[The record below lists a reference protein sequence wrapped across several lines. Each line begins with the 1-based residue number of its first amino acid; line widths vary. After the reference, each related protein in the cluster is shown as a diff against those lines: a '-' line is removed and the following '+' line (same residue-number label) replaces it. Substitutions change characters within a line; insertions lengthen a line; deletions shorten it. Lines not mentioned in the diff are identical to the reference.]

1 MKKLFLA
8 VIVLFV
14 TKIYASG
21 NSGGM
26 DGGGGGTLPT
36 HPAPVHLIREIV
48 SESKAKLLHLL
59 NKYET
64 RTEYDD
70 SNTLLKKLYGGP
82 RKAQDVLND
91 LRVEIREEK
100 PCLTSHGTEVDASIH
115 AVKPNTICISAFR
128 ISKKIDQAIVEREI
142 LALLAHEVSHFMGAD
157 ETEAEKIQKDVA
169 WSILNGTYGPAYDPK
184 KSRDEIS
191 SAADFIRKTAEE
203 IQKGE
208 LNSAAD
214 WLSRALAALTHA
226 QGSSADSIFKI
237 FSPREMDYQDVL
249 RLRLFWAH
257 RYLETLIPGQNQS
270 SKQKEY
276 ENRFGDKDFVELKE
290 EFFSDTHSYV
300 NERIDK
306 IKSSND
312 LVKLLKVLH
321 REYEVRAAY
330 SWQSIYG
337 NNWLSLEGHL
347 TKTFSNP
354 WVNFTGVY
362 SVKNAECTAKSSFTS
377 ELTELKVYWSGENLY
392 LGKVYPNMFSNDRIV
407 LGAYNVNTYLN
418 DYGLISEGK
427 VYMTHQMG
435 GTWSDRMYLHRTTSK
450 LTLETLPNQ
459 TFKITIENTFEDR
472 DVTKP
477 DMNNSC
483 VLTGIHQK

>member
-128 ISKKIDQAIVEREI
+128 ISKKIDQAAIEREI
-142 LALLAHEVSHFMGAD
+142 FALLAHEVSHFMGAD
-157 ETEAEKIQKDVA
+157 EAEAEKIQKDIA
-169 WSILNGTYGPAYDPK
+169 WSILNGTRDPAYDPK

-191 SAADFIRKTAEE
+191 SATDFIRKTVEE

-208 LNSAAD
+208 LNSAD
-214 WLSRALAALTHA
+214 EWLSRALAALTRAH
-226 QGSSADSIFKI
+226 GNSSDAIFRI
-237 FSPREMDYQDVL
+237 FGLREIDYQDVL
-249 RLRLFWAH
+249 RFKLLWAH
-257 RYLETLIPGQNQS
+257 RYLKTLIPGPDQAANQ
-270 SKQKEY
+270 QQY
-276 ENRFGDKDFVELKE
+276 NIMFGEKDFFLLQGG
-290 EFFSDTHSYV
+290 FFDDSHLYV
-300 NERIDK
+300 NEK
-306 IKSSND
+306 IYKLSTVAK
-312 LVKLLKVLH
+312 LVELLSKLQ

-337 NNWLSLEGHL
+337 NNWLNLDGHK
-347 TKTFSNP
+347 TKIFENP
-354 WVNFTGVY
+354 WMNFIGLY
-362 SVKNAECTAKSSFTS
+362 SVKASDCSNESSVFGK
-377 ELTELKVYWSGENLY
+377 LTELKVYSLDDKLFLVKTNPYGL
-392 LGKVYPNMFSNDRIV
+392 STDRIE
-407 LGAYNVNTYLN
+407 LGAYNINTYLN
-418 DYGLISEGK
+418 DYGLISENK

-435 GTWSDRMYLHRTTSK
+435 GSWSDRTFLHRTVSK
-450 LTLETLPNQ
+450 LTLETLSNQ
-459 TFKITIENTFEDR
+459 TFKMTYESSFEDR

-477 DMNNSC
+477 DMNSTC
-483 VLTGIHQK
+483 VLTGVYQR